1 MEKAL
6 VKTDF
11 HFPGQKSVYH
21 GKVRDVYNINDE
33 LLVMVA
39 TDRISAFDVI
49 LPKGIPFKG
58 QMLNQIAAKFLDATT
73 DICPNWKVATPD
85 PMVTVGVLCQGFPVE
100 MIVRG
105 YLCGSAWR
113 AYKSGV
119 REICGVKLP
128 EGMKENQKF
137 PEPIITP
144 TTKAEIGEHDA
155 DISKEEILARGLAT
169 PEEYALLEK
178 YTMELFK
185 RGTQIAAERG
195 LILVDTKYEFG
206 KHDGKI
212 YLMDEIHTPD
222 SSRYFYS
229 EGYEER
235 FAKGEPQKQLSKEFV
250 REWLM
255 DNGFQGKAGQQ
266 VPEMTDAIV
275 TSISDRYI
283 ELYEHIVGEKFVK
296 AEGED
301 LAARIEKRAGIA
313 RFVAGPGLWISA
325 RDIEEI
331 LKVKA
336 AFSVAVASL
345 LERAGLAAEELQTIA
360 LAGALGRHVD
370 ADMLEHL
377 GFVPAGCGRKVRA
390 VGNTSLEGACLLAEK
405 PELREELA
413 ALCAGATVLAP
424 AEEEDFYERYVRA
437 MRFAPWE
444 QAWK

>member
-1 MEKAL
+1 M
-6 VKTDF
+6 
-11 HFPGQKSVYH
+11 
-21 GKVRDVYNINDE
+21 RDVYNINGE
-33 LLVMVA
+33 KLVKVA
-39 TDRISAFDVI
+39 TDRISAFDVV

-73 DICPNWKVATPD
+73 DICPNWKTATPD
-85 PMVTVGVLCQGFPVE
+85 PMVTVGVMCEGFPVE

-155 DISKEEILARGLAT
+155 DISKEEILAKGLAT
-169 PEEYALLEK
+169 PEEYAILEK
-178 YTMELFK
+178 YTMALFK
-185 RGTQIAAERG
+185 RGTEIAAERG

-206 KHDGKI
+206 KHNGTI

-255 DNGFQGKAGQQ
+255 DNGFQGKEGQQ
-266 VPEMTDAIV
+266 VPEMTDEIV
-275 TSISDRYI
+275 TSISERYI
-283 ELYEHIVGEKFVK
+283 ELYEHITGEKFVK
-296 AEGED
+296 EDTSNIAE
-301 LAARIEKRAGIA
+301 RIEKN
-313 RFVAGPGLWISA
+313 VT
-325 RDIEEI
+325 EY
-331 LKVKA
+331 LK
-336 AFSVAVASL
+336 
-345 LERAGLAAEELQTIA
+345 
-360 LAGALGRHVD
+360 
-370 ADMLEHL
+370 
-377 GFVPAGCGRKVRA
+377 
-390 VGNTSLEGACLLAEK
+390 
-405 PELREELA
+405 
-413 ALCAGATVLAP
+413 
-424 AEEEDFYERYVRA
+424 
-437 MRFAPWE
+437 
-444 QAWK
+444 